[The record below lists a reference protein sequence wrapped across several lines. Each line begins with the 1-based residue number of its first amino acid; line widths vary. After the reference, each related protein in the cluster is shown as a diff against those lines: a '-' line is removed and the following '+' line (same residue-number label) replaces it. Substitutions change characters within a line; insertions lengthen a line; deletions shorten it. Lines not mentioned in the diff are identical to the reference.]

1 MSKKWPWESK
11 MLGKSCVPKGQA
23 PRNSSYSFSPAYSLK
38 LAPIWG
44 STHVFDS
51 HVHLCKP
58 QFNHL

>member
-11 MLGKSCVPKGQA
+11 MLELVPKGQTA
-23 PRNSSYSFSPAYSLK
+23 WNSSYSFSPAYSLK
-38 LAPIWG
+38 LAPVRVV
-44 STHVFDS
+44 HAFDS